1 MNTKHT
7 TPEQI
12 LEQQCLQGN
21 LFSFIDLTDA
31 IDDPR
36 VFQNYLTREL
46 YPGKRPKWS
55 VESPIDT
62 VTKMKPM
69 KKQKKMQLKSVTI
82 KNTMQIQEKETF
94 EQKYPQLNDMKL
106 DFSHVLEPDFGI
118 DFLHLA
124 PNGQDRQD
132 TLPSDQDFKNING
145 DLLEMF
151 GITG

>member
-36 VFQNYLTREL
+36 VFQNYLTLEL

-55 VESPIDT
+55 VEKEIQC
-62 VTKMKPM
+62 TKPRKI
-69 KKQKKMQLKSVTI
+69 QKKNRTPLFKWNKLMEHEI
-82 KNTMQIQEKETF
+82 KKEQGVF
-94 EQKYPQLNDMKL
+94 EGL
-106 DFSHVLEPDFGI
+106 DFFELTETIMGKDFVDLPILTEQESNNI
-118 DFLHLA
+118 DYE
-124 PNGQDRQD
+124 
-132 TLPSDQDFKNING
+132 
-145 DLLEMF
+145 DLIQLF
-151 GITG
+151 SP